1 MNHKTTNT
9 STARMKAL
17 CVGLAL
23 AASTTVPAFAHAA
36 KSASTTAQQRT
47 EAHFRTVK
55 AQPPE
60 LWAFLKDMPKGGDLH
75 SHLSGAIYAE
85 SMIGWAVEDGL
96 CVDTKTLSVVNP
108 PCDAAPGLVAA
119 KDAQADSVLYRRT
132 IDAWSMRNAQTS
144 GLSGHDQFFDTF
156 GKFGGANKNRNGD
169 MLAEVAA
176 RASAGN
182 VSYLELMLTPGGSE
196 VSKVAAKAGWN
207 DDFSKMRAAMLENG
221 MPDAAKAAA
230 GELARANAR
239 KTELLRC
246 GTPQASPGCAVTVRY
261 LYQVLR
267 GLPKEIV
274 FAQMLAGFELASR
287 GGGADSQVVGLNLV
301 MPEDAV
307 VPMRDFSLHMRLLD
321 YLHSVYPKVQV
332 TLHAGELAP
341 GLVPPEGLRFHIRDS
356 IALGHATRIGHGVAI
371 MQEDDAVGLL
381 KRMARD
387 KIMVEICLTSN
398 TGILGVSGTQHP
410 LSAYL
415 KYGVPTALA
424 TDDEG
429 VSRSEMTHEYVRAV
443 QEQAI
448 SYRQFKT
455 MARNS
460 LQYAF
465 VEGEALWKDVERLS
479 PVAACAGN
487 RPGVA
492 SANARCEKYLAQNP
506 KAKLQWQLEDA
517 LVRFERRF

>member
-1 MNHKTTNT
+1 MNTNNKL
-9 STARMKAL
+9 KAL
-17 CVGLAL
+17 SMGLAL
-23 AASTTVPAFAHAA
+23 TACLSLPAFGQA
-36 KSASTTAQQRT
+36 KPATSPQQRT
-47 EAHFRTVK
+47 EAHFRTIR

-96 CVDTKTLSVVNP
+96 CVDPKTLTVVKS
-108 PCDAAPGLVAA
+108 PCDPAQGQVAA
-119 KDAQADSVLYRRT
+119 KDAQLDGVLYRRL
-132 IDAWSMRNAQTS
+132 IDAWSMRNAATS
-144 GLSGHDQFFDTF
+144 GLSGHDQFFDSF
-156 GKFGGANKNRNGD
+156 GKFGLSNKNRTGD

-176 RASAGN
+176 RASAGQ
-182 VSYLELMLTPGGSE
+182 VSYLELMLTPGGSA
-196 VSKVAAKAGWN
+196 VGKVAAKAQWN
-207 DDFSKMRAAMLENG
+207 DDFGTMRKAMLESG
-221 MPDAAKAAA
+221 MPEAAQGAAD
-230 GELARANAR
+230 ELSRANAR
-239 KTELLRC
+239 KAEILRC
-246 GTPQASPGCAVTVRY
+246 GTAQAAPGCAVTVRY

-287 GGGADSQVVGLNLV
+287 AETQVVGLNLV
-301 MPEDAV
+301 MPEDAL

-332 TLHAGELAP
+332 TLHAGELVP
-341 GLVPPEGLRFHIRDS
+341 GLVPPEGLRFHIRES
-356 IALGHATRIGHGVAI
+356 IALGHAKRIGHGVAV

-381 KRMARD
+381 KAMARN

-398 TGILGVSGTQHP
+398 TGILGVSGAQHP

-429 VSRSEMTHEYVRAV
+429 VSRSEMTHEYVKAV
-443 QEQAI
+443 QEQNVG
-448 SYRQFKT
+448 YRQLKT

-460 LQYAF
+460 LHYAF
-465 VEGEALWKDVERLS
+465 VEGAPLWKDVDRQS
-479 PVAACAGN
+479 PAPACAGN
-487 RPGVA
+487 RPGA
-492 SANARCEKYLAQNP
+492 TKTTARCQTYLEQSP
-506 KAKLQWQLEDA
+506 KARLQWQLEGA
-517 LVRFERRF
+517 LTTFERKY

>member
-1 MNHKTTNT
+1 MNHNNPTNT
-9 STARMKAL
+9 LKTLSM
-17 CVGLAL
+17 GLAL
-23 AASTTVPAFAHAA
+23 AATCMAVPAFAQTKPGANA
-36 KSASTTAQQRT
+36 EQRA
-47 EAHFRTVK
+47 EAHFRAVR

-85 SMIGWAVEDGL
+85 SMIGWAAEDGL
-96 CVDTKTLSVVNP
+96 CVDTKTLTVLKP
-108 PCDAAPGLVAA
+108 PCDATQGQVGA
-119 KDAQADSVLYRRT
+119 KEAQADGVLYRRM

-156 GKFGGANKNRNGD
+156 GKFSASNKNRTGD
-169 MLAEVAA
+169 MLAEVAS

-182 VSYLELMLTPGGSE
+182 VSYLELMLTPGGSD
-196 VSKVAAKAGWN
+196 VGKVAAKAGWN
-207 DDFSKMRAAMLENG
+207 DDFAKMRAAMLDNG
-221 MPDAAKAAA
+221 MPDAAKAAVD
-230 GELARANAR
+230 ELSRANAR
-239 KTELLRC
+239 KAELLHC
-246 GTPQASPGCAVTVRY
+246 GTPQAAPGCAVTVRY

-287 GGGADSQVVGLNLV
+287 ADSQVVGLNLV
-301 MPEDAV
+301 MPEDAL

-321 YLHSVYPKVQV
+321 YLHSAYPKVQV

-341 GLVPPEGLRFHIRDS
+341 GLVPPDGLRFHIRDS
-356 IALGHATRIGHGVAI
+356 IEHGHATRIGHGVDV

-398 TGILGVSGTQHP
+398 TGILGVSGAQHP

-443 QEQAI
+443 QEQNI
-448 SYRQFKT
+448 SYRQLKT

-465 VEGEALWKDVERLS
+465 VEGGALWKDVERVQ

-492 SANARCEKYLAQNP
+492 SANARCEKYLEQSS
-506 KAKLQWQLEDA
+506 KARLQWQLEDTLA
-517 LVRFERRF
+517 KFERKF